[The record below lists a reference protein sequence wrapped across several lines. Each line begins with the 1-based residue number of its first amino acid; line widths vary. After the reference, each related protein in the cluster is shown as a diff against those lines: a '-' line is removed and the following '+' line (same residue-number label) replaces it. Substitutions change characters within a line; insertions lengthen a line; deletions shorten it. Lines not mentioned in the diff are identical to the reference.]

1 MIKLKKG
8 GYHLDK
14 LDNDV
19 MYDPEIVFF
28 MDNLS
33 KYQENLEYKMKSPSG
48 HSYVTKFSSK
58 DFNYA
63 TRWILFNEDQQV
75 GAFVL
80 PATCRPEGF

>member
-1 MIKLKKG
+1 
-8 GYHLDK
+8 
-14 LDNDV
+14 

-80 PATCRPEGF
+80 PATCRPEGFLAAKKQEV